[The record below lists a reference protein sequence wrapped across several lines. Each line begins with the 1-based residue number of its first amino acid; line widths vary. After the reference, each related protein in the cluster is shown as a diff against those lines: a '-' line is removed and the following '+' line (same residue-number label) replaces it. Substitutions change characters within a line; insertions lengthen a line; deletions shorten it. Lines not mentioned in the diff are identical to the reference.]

1 MAEMIEAVID
11 DDHPHKPPMER
22 EELRDVISLSL
33 WAGQMLLQNGA
44 DSQKVEETVHRLGTQ
59 LGCDWMDVVVLY
71 DSIIATTLNN
81 REFRTKA
88 RRAPGRGVNLE
99 KIVQIN
105 DLSYQAMRGELDRF
119 VLRRELRRID
129 KLSPNYGRWTVVLFV
144 GLACA
149 AFARLFG
156 GDLAAMTITFLAAA
170 IGMAIRQQMALAYFN
185 PILTTIVTAFVASL
199 VASVGVLLKLGAQ
212 PAVAISAAVLLLV
225 PGVPLINASEDL
237 LNGQI
242 INGLARGTWGLILS
256 LAIALGIAMTL
267 WLTGIKIAL

>member
-1 MAEMIEAVID
+1 MAEMIEAVVD
-11 DDHPHKPPMER
+11 DDRPHKPPMER

-99 KIVQIN
+99 KIALIS
-105 DLSYQAMRGELDRF
+105 DLNYQAERGELDRF
-119 VLRRELRRID
+119 GLRRELRRID
-129 KLSPNYGRWTVVLFV
+129 TLTTNYGRWTVVLFV
-144 GLACA
+144 GLSCA

-156 GDLAAMTITFLAAA
+156 GDLVAIAVTFLASS
-170 IGMAIRQQMALAYFN
+170 IGMFIRQEMGHRHFN
-185 PILTTIVTAFVASL
+185 PILTTITTATAASL
-199 VASVGVLLKLGAQ
+199 VASVGVLLELGRD

-225 PGVPLINASEDL
+225 PGVPLINATEDL
-237 LNGQI
+237 LNGQVM
-242 INGLARGTWGLILS
+242 NGLARGIWGLILS
-256 LAIALGIAMTL
+256 LAIALGIAITL
-267 WLTGIKIAL
+267 WLTGIHIPL

>member
-99 KIVQIN
+99 KIAQIN
-105 DLSYQAMRGELDRF
+105 ELSYQAMRGALDRF
-119 VLRRELRRID
+119 ALRRELRRID
-129 KLSPNYGRWTVVLFV
+129 KLPPNYGRWTVVLFV

-156 GDLAAMTITFLAAA
+156 GDWPTLAITFLAAA
-170 IGMAIRQQMALAYFN
+170 VGMTIRQQMSLAHFN
-185 PILTTIVTAFVASL
+185 PILTTIVTAFAASL
-199 VASVGVLLKLGAQ
+199 MASLGALLELSNH
-212 PAVAISAAVLLLV
+212 PTAAISAAVLLLV

-237 LNGQI
+237 LNGQMM
-242 INGLARGTWGLILS
+242 NGLARGVWGLILS

-267 WLTGIKIAL
+267 WLTGVKVAL

>member
-11 DDHPHKPPMER
+11 DDRPHKPPMER

-88 RRAPGRGVNLE
+88 RRAPGRSVNLE
-99 KIVQIN
+99 KIAQIN
-105 DLSYQAMRGELDRF
+105 ELSYQAMRGELDRF
-119 VLRRELRRID
+119 ALRSELRRID
-129 KLSPNYGRWTVVLFV
+129 ELKPNYGRWTVVLFV

-156 GDLAAMTITFLAAA
+156 GDLAAIAITFLASAV
-170 IGMAIRQQMALAYFN
+170 GMTIRQQMAQAHFS
-185 PILTTIVTAFVASL
+185 PILTTLVTAFVASFI
-199 VASVGVLLKLGAQ
+199 ASVGVLLSLGEQ
-212 PAVAISAAVLLLV
+212 PSVAISAAVLLLV

-242 INGLARGTWGLILS
+242 MNGLARGVWGLILS
-256 LAIALGIAMTL
+256 LAIALGIAVTL
-267 WLTGIKIAL
+267 WLTGIHVSL